1 MNDHAVAQALGD
13 LQGTVRSMSDQWRR
27 QDDNANVGRRAVS
40 EKLEDLSRKMVSMEA
55 KVDGVTQDVAELK
68 NDIQTEIMPTIDA
81 VKLATAKQAGAAW
94 AGRIFWSFVVG
105 VAGAIGFA
113 IHEMLQYLKK

>member
-13 LQGTVRSMSDQWRR
+13 LQGTVRSMAEQWRR
-27 QDDNANVGRRAVS
+27 QDESANVGRRGVYERL
-40 EKLEDLSRKMVSMEA
+40 EKLSQQVSSMQANLE
-55 KVDGVTQDVAELK
+55 GVTQDIAELR
-68 NDIQTEIMPTIDA
+68 NEIEAEVMPTIEA
-81 VKLATAKQAGAAW
+81 VKMAAAKQSGAMSAGK
-94 AGRIFWSFVVG
+94 IFWSFMVG